1 MVRSN
6 RGSTAASLD
15 EAIASL
21 THAAGVIDGLC
32 ATSSPSVEFL
42 DASLAVHK
50 ALVALVDSGPAPQP
64 AVSLGAP

>member
-1 MVRSN
+1 VGSN
-6 RGSTAASLD
+6 GGTAAGSLD

-21 THAAGVIDGLC
+21 THAAGVIDRLC

-50 ALVALVDSGPAPQP
+50 ALVALVDSGTTPGP
-64 AVSLGAP
+64 AVLLGTP